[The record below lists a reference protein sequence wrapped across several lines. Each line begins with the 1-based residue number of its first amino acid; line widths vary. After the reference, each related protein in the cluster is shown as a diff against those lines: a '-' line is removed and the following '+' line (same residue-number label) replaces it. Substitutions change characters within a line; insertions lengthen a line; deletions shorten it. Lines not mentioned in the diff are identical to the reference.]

1 MQPLRHQVIHYNGD
15 PALMQLVTNL
25 QQLLQRISD
34 RVSALE
40 PAYAVTTGYTA
51 MTGTPDKAT
60 AYGTGTVTLAQL
72 AGRVAQLQA
81 DLTSHGIIGA

>member
-1 MQPLRHQVIHYNGD
+1 MQPLRQQVITYNGD
-15 PALMQLVTNL
+15 PELTQLVNNL

-40 PAYAVTTGYTA
+40 PAFAAVTGYTA

-60 AYGTGTVTLAQL
+60 AYATSTVTLAQL

-81 DLTSHGIIGA
+81 DLTASQIIGA